1 MCRGVTRICY
11 AMNQTRTFLMFALL
25 AVAYLLF
32 IAWEKDYAPPPAQPT
47 VAGASS
53 AAIASSDGSV
63 PGAMPGASSAAAS
76 AAAPAIAT
84 DATHAGQAPSQL
96 ISVDTDVLHL
106 LVDTRGGSVVHADL
120 LAYPNAPRTHKQPN
134 PPPTV
139 LLANDDAH
147 FFVAQSGLV
156 SSSDTAAQDQ
166 PNHQALFHSEH
177 TAYTLANG
185 QNELQ
190 VELTWQ
196 DAAGLKVTK
205 TYSFKRGSYVIG
217 VSQRIDNGAAKTWQG
232 NAYQQLLR
240 AEPPKPGS
248 WLKNYTD
255 PESRSFQGA
264 GWYTG
269 EKFEKLAFKDFAE
282 KKDALDS
289 DIKGGW
295 AAMLRLYFFAAWIPP
310 ANQTDHYVTQTINPG
325 SAHPRYLIRAVG
337 PALSVAPGQSVDSQA
352 RLYVGPNV
360 QGTLDAIAPGLDL
373 SIDYGMFKII
383 AVPMHAV
390 LSFFH
395 AITKNWGLAII
406 LLVLLIKGV
415 TWKLTAMQY
424 KSSAKMR
431 KLAPRIQA
439 LKERYGDDKQ
449 KMQQATM
456 ELYKK
461 EKVNPMG
468 GCLPV
473 LITMPVFYGLFYVLE
488 YSLELRHAAFLWIP
502 DLSAPDPFYILPI
515 IYALVMLGTQWLN
528 PVAAGMDPAQAKMM
542 KVMPLL
548 FTVMFAFFP
557 AGLCLYYAVNG
568 LVGLGQQWWVTHHV
582 DREQD
587 VVKAV

>member
-1 MCRGVTRICY
+1 
-11 AMNQTRTFLMFALL
+11 MNQTRTFLMFALL

-32 IAWEKDYAPPPAQPT
+32 IAWEKDYAPPPAHSP

-53 AAIASSDGSV
+53 AATSLADGSV
-63 PGAMPGASSAAAS
+63 PGAIPSASSVAVS
-76 AAAPAIAT
+76 SAAPAIAS
-84 DATHAGQAPSQL
+84 DAAHAGQTPSQL

-139 LLANDDAH
+139 LLANDEAH

-156 SSSDTAAQDQ
+156 SSSDSAPQDQ
-166 PNHQALFHSEH
+166 PNHQALFQSAKA
-177 TAYTLANG
+177 AYALASG
-185 QNELQ
+185 QNELN

-205 TYSFKRGSYVIG
+205 TYHFKRGSYVID
-217 VSQRIDNGAAKTWQG
+217 VSQRIDNGAAQAWQG

-240 AEPPKPGS
+240 VEPPKAGN
-248 WLKNYTD
+248 WLTNMSK
-255 PESRSFQGA
+255 PEARSFQGA
-264 GWYTG
+264 AWYTG
-269 EKFEKLAFKDFAE
+269 EKFEKLPFKDFNE
-282 KKDALDS
+282 PKDRLDS
-289 DIKGGW
+289 QIKGGW
-295 AAMLRLYFFAAWIPP
+295 AAILRLYFFAAWIPP
-310 ANQTDHYVTQTINPG
+310 ADQTDHYVTQTINPD

-337 PALSVAPGQSVDSQA
+337 PALSVAPGQSLTSQS
-352 RLYVGPNV
+352 RLYVGPNL

-373 SIDYGMFKII
+373 TIDYGMLKAI
-383 AVPMHAV
+383 AVPMHWV
-390 LSFFH
+390 LSQFH

-415 TWKLTAMQY
+415 TWKLTAVQY

-488 YSLELRHAAFLWIP
+488 YSLELRHAPFLWIP
-502 DLSAPDPFYILPI
+502 DLSTPDPFYILPI
-515 IYALVMLGTQWLN
+515 IYAIVMLGTQWLN

-587 VVKAV
+587 VVKAA

>member
-1 MCRGVTRICY
+1 
-11 AMNQTRTFLMFALL
+11 MNQTRTFLLFALV

-32 IAWEKDYAPPPAQPT
+32 VAWEKDYAPPPAHP
-47 VAGASS
+47 VAVDASS
-53 AAIASSDGSV
+53 ATIPSADGSV
-63 PGAMPGASSAAAS
+63 PGAIPSAS
-76 AAAPAIAT
+76 AAAGSSAGPSIAVDT
-84 DATHAGQAPSQL
+84 THAAQAPAQL

-106 LVDTRGGSVVHADL
+106 LVDTRGGSVVRADL
-120 LAYPNAPRTHKQPN
+120 LAYPNAPRTHNQPN

-139 LLANDDAH
+139 LLANDEAH

-156 SSSDTAAQDQ
+156 SSSDTAPQDQ
-166 PNHQALFHSEH
+166 PNHQALFQSAKS
-177 TAYTLANG
+177 TYTLANG

-205 TYSFKRGSYVIG
+205 TYSLKRGSYVIG
-217 VSQRIDNGAAKTWQG
+217 VNQRIDNGAAQAWQG
-232 NAYQQLLR
+232 NAYQQLLQV
-240 AEPPKPGS
+240 EPPKAGN
-248 WLKNYTD
+248 WLTNMSK
-255 PESRSFQGA
+255 PEARSFQGA
-264 GWYTG
+264 AWYTG
-269 EKFEKLAFKDFAE
+269 EKFEKLPFKDFNE
-282 KKDALDS
+282 PKDRLDS
-289 DIKGGW
+289 QIKGGW

-310 ANQTDHYVTQTINPG
+310 AGQTDQYVTQTINPD

-337 PALSVAPGQSVDSQA
+337 PALSVAPGQSLTSES
-352 RLYVGPNV
+352 RLYLGPNL
-360 QGTLDAIAPGLDL
+360 QGTLDSIAPGLDL
-373 SIDYGMFKII
+373 TIDYGMLKAI
-383 AVPMHAV
+383 AVPMHWV
-390 LSFFH
+390 LSQFH

-415 TWKLTAMQY
+415 TWKLTAVQY

-488 YSLELRHAAFLWIP
+488 YSLELRHAPFLWIP
-502 DLSAPDPFYILPI
+502 DLSTPDPFYILPI
-515 IYALVMLGTQWLN
+515 IYAIVMLGTQWLN

>member
-1 MCRGVTRICY
+1 
-11 AMNQTRTFLMFALL
+11 MNQTRTFLMFALL

-32 IAWEKDYAPPPAQPT
+32 QAWEKDYAPPPQAA
-47 VAGASS
+47 VASASS
-53 AAIASSDGSV
+53 SAGIPSSADGSV
-63 PGAMPGASSAAAS
+63 PGAIPSAS
-76 AAAPAIAT
+76 AASGKVGAIGN
-84 DATHAGQAPSQL
+84 DAAVGQAPVQL
-96 ISVDTDVLHL
+96 ISITTDL
-106 LVDTRGGSVVHADL
+106 LQLTVDTRGGSVVHADL
-120 LAYPNAPRTHKQPN
+120 LAYPNAPRTRKDPN
-134 PPPTV
+134 PAPTV
-139 LLANDDAH
+139 LLDNDPANY
-147 FFVAQSGLV
+147 FVAQNGLV

-166 PNHQALFHSEH
+166 PNHQAVFESAK
-177 TAYTLANG
+177 TTYTMAEG
-185 QNELQ
+185 QNELN
-190 VELTWQ
+190 VDLTWQ

-217 VSQRIDNGAAKTWQG
+217 LSQRIDNGGSQPWTG

-240 AEPPKPGS
+240 VAPVAVGN
-248 WLKNYTD
+248 WLTNMSH

-264 GWYTG
+264 AWYTG
-269 EKFEKLAFKDFAE
+269 EKFQKLLFKDFKE
-282 KKDALDS
+282 PKDQLDS
-289 DIKGGW
+289 QIKGGW

-310 ANQTDHYVTQTINPG
+310 ADQTVHYVTETINPD
-325 SAHPRYLIRAVG
+325 SAQPRYLIRAVG
-337 PALSVAPGQSVDSQA
+337 PSLSVAPGQSTTSAA
-352 RLYVGPNV
+352 RLYLGPNV

-373 SIDYGMFKII
+373 TIDYGMFKLI
-383 AVPMHAV
+383 AVPMHEV
-390 LSFFH
+390 LSFLDGIAH
-395 AITKNWGLAII
+395 NWGVAII
-406 LLVLLIKGV
+406 LLVLLIKGL
-415 TWKLTAMQY
+415 TWKLTAVQY

-473 LITMPVFYGLFYVLE
+473 LITMPVFYGLYYVLT
-488 YSLELRHAAFLWIP
+488 YSLELRHAPFLWIP
-502 DLSAPDPFYILPI
+502 DLSAHDPLYILPI

-528 PVAAGMDPAQAKMM
+528 PAAAGMDPAQAKMM

-582 DREQD
+582 DREETA
-587 VVKAV
+587 KAG